1 MSSTEPPDSGRFGQT
16 DWSLVGRAGRGG
28 PEGRRQALEL
38 LLPRYLPALR
48 AHLMHRRRLSPD
60 AADDLLQEFVASK
73 ILEKDLIAHARRN
86 AGKFRTFMLTAL
98 DRFALNRLR
107 DEHAKK
113 RSPEHG
119 RVVAMG
125 EHVEQLAC
133 EEQPAE
139 AFHAAWA
146 HRVIS
151 EALGRMQVQC
161 ERSGRA
167 DLWAVF
173 ECRVVGPLLGGTE
186 PVDYGELVRRF
197 GFRSPSQAAN
207 VLITAKRMYART
219 LRDVLA
225 EYARDDEEIEAEIDD
240 LREILSRCG
249 PA

>member
-1 MSSTEPPDSGRFGQT
+1 
-16 DWSLVGRAGRGG
+16 
-28 PEGRRQALEL
+28 
-38 LLPRYLPALR
+38 
-48 AHLMHRRRLSPD
+48 MHRRGLSPD

-73 ILEKDLIAHARRN
+73 ILEKDLIAHARRD

-125 EHVEQLAC
+125 EHVERLPS
-133 EEQPAE
+133 EEQPTE

-151 EALGRMQVQC
+151 EALGRMRVQC

-173 ECRVVGPLLGGTE
+173 ECRVVGPLLEGTE

-197 GFRSPSQAAN
+197 GFRSPSQASN
-207 VLITAKRMYART
+207 VLIIINHIGAAIDSDLVSHFHQPRCQFFGKSFKTAIISRNTADSHNCYFHEFVTGLKVS
-219 LRDVLA
+219 VLVLPCLF
-225 EYARDDEEIEAEIDD
+225 INM
-240 LREILSRCG
+240 LLNSVTMLLSIMQMVTK
-249 PA
+249 

>member
-1 MSSTEPPDSGRFGQT
+1 MSSSEPPDSGRFAQT
-16 DWSLVGRAGRGG
+16 DWSLVGRAGHGG

-48 AHLMHRRRLSPD
+48 AHLVHRRGLSAD
-60 AADDLLQEFVASK
+60 VADDLIQEFVASK
-73 ILEKDLIAHARRN
+73 ILEKDLIGHARRN

-107 DEHAKK
+107 HERAKK

-119 RVVAMG
+119 RVVAVG
-125 EHVEQLAC
+125 EHVEQLAR
-133 EEQPAE
+133 ESHPAE

-146 HRVIS
+146 QRVIS

-161 ERSGRA
+161 ERSGRC

-173 ECRVVGPLLGGTE
+173 ECRIVGPLLEGRE
-186 PVDYGELVRRF
+186 PLDYGELVRRF
-197 GFRSPSQAAN
+197 GFRSPGQASN

-219 LRDVLA
+219 LRAVLA
-225 EYARDDEEIEAEIDD
+225 EYARDEEEVETEIEE
-240 LREILSRCG
+240 LRDILARCG